1 MPPVGLLARIEA
13 KPEHAEEVAELLLGA
28 LPMAVEEV
36 DTRTWFAFRESETV
50 FGIFDTFDDAQG
62 REYHLQGRIA
72 AALMEAAPASSP
84 PRPTSATWTSSR
96 RRCRRR
102 QRSRCPR
109 RP

>member
-13 KPEHAEEVAELLLGA
+13 KPEHAEEVAELLLAA

-72 AALMEAAPASSP
+72 AALMEAVPRLLAAPPDIRYVDLLAAALP
-84 PRPTSATWTSSR
+84 
-96 RRCRRR
+96 
-102 QRSRCPR
+102 
-109 RP
+109 

>member
-13 KPEHAEEVAELLLGA
+13 KPEHAEEVAELLMGA

-72 AALMEAAPASSP
+72 AALMEAAPRLLTAP
-84 PRPTSATWTSSR
+84 PDIRYVDVLAAALP
-96 RRCRRR
+96 
-102 QRSRCPR
+102 
-109 RP
+109 

>member
-72 AALMEAAPASSP
+72 AALMEAAPRLLAAP
-84 PRPTSATWTSSR
+84 PDIRYVDVLAAALP
-96 RRCRRR
+96 
-102 QRSRCPR
+102 
-109 RP
+109 